1 MATPKPRARNVADL
15 KSSILNPSLT
25 STYECH
31 FNPPPSVK
39 SWMNRSSL
47 GGGYNFNKD
56 EKLTISCREA
66 SLPGTSLATHTLD
79 NDHTGVTERHVYRRQ
94 YDTTASFTFYVDD
107 VYDNIYFFE
116 NWIRFIVNEP
126 IDDRPNFN
134 YRVNFPSEYKTKIF
148 IRKFE
153 KDYKG
158 RNLEYTFMDAY
169 PVSINQ
175 MPVNYDASQILQCTV
190 NFNFSRY
197 ILNNTSNQ
205 PNVFDYSSSFKS
217 LSELPGFPVGYTE
230 VNRSFINNN
239 TQERSTWI
247 TPNGETITTIDRVPQ

>member
-1 MATPKPRARNVADL
+1 
-15 KSSILNPSLT
+15 
-25 STYECH
+25 
-31 FNPPPSVK
+31 
-39 SWMNRSSL
+39 
-47 GGGYNFNKD
+47 
-56 EKLTISCREA
+56 
-66 SLPGTSLATHTLD
+66 
-79 NDHTGVTERHVYRRQ
+79 
-94 YDTTASFTFYVDD
+94 
-107 VYDNIYFFE
+107 
-116 NWIRFIVNEP
+116 
-126 IDDRPNFN
+126 
-134 YRVNFPSEYKTKIF
+134 
-148 IRKFE
+148 
-153 KDYKG
+153 
-158 RNLEYTFMDAY
+158 MDAY